1 MVPALLIA
9 MFGAGFVLLGR
20 WLYSNPTKVFQ
31 AWGILNRENPDV
43 QKLGRAKATFLIF
56 FGMFTCV
63 VTIIPLLFPGP
74 FVVVLV
80 LATSLAGTGLLRPR
94 LPQIATSPIEPTLGD
109 TTDTAEKQSLFSKNW
124 KRNLAISM
132 GIMVLLLGVMF
143 SVVFALLADSDAS
156 KIAFAAAQTSP
167 TVTQRLGEPVKR
179 GFFTTG
185 AIHLSGPA
193 GHADLDIPISGP
205 KGKATVYA
213 VAEKSAGFWKL
224 ETLQVSFSEGG
235 GREDLLKQE
244 VESGQH

>member
-9 MFGAGFVLLGR
+9 TFGAGFVLLGR
-20 WLYSNPTKVFQ
+20 WLYSNPTKVFS
-31 AWGILNRENPDV
+31 AWGILNRKNPGV

-56 FGMFTCV
+56 FGTFACA

-80 LATSLAGTGLLRPR
+80 LATSLAGTWLLRPR

-109 TTDTAEKQSLFSKNW
+109 TTDTAEKQSLLSKHW

-156 KIAFAAAQTSP
+156 KIAFAAAQASP
-167 TVTQRLGEPVKR
+167 TVTQRLGEPGKR
-179 GFFTTG
+179 SFFTTG
-185 AIHLSGPA
+185 AIQLSGPA
-193 GHADLDIPISGP
+193 GHADLAIPISGP

-213 VAEKSAGFWKL
+213 AAEKSAGLWEL
-224 ETLQVSFSEGG
+224 ETLQVSFSEEG